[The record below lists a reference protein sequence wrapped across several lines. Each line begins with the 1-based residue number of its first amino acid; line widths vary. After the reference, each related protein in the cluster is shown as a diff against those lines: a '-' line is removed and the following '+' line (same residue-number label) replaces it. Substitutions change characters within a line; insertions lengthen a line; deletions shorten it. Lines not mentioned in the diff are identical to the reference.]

1 MWRQSC
7 FIQCFEKHLTLLETL
22 PKTIA
27 FLASPMSFIMIFQ
40 SEPWQERWGEI
51 SSSLVWWNPS
61 SSSCQTAAA
70 QHTAVCKHTW
80 GLCWK
85 WFNLAHAIQLVTTLP
100 TPPPPTHTS
109 HLPKTL
115 QPEARVADRASLIRQ
130 LNPGPPSPSG
140 ILEIHFPELLLW
152 PATRLSCFHPIWHDR
167 ERAALLLLTQARQ
180 CAWILDQHLQVYGKS
195 SLCFFFHICT
205 CIISCCQ
212 KWLFYHC

>member
-1 MWRQSC
+1 M
-7 FIQCFEKHLTLLETL
+7 LETL

-100 TPPPPTHTS
+100 TPPPHTHTQAIS
-109 HLPKTL
+109 PRLCSLKPGWQTEPLLSDSSTLGLP
-115 QPEARVADRASLIRQ
+115 
-130 LNPGPPSPSG
+130 
-140 ILEIHFPELLLW
+140 
-152 PATRLSCFHPIWHDR
+152 
-167 ERAALLLLTQARQ
+167 ALLVFWKSIFQSFCSDQQPGSLASTPYGTTEKEQHFSSSHK
-180 CAWILDQHLQVYGKS
+180 LDNVPES
-195 SLCFFFHICT
+195 
-205 CIISCCQ
+205 
-212 KWLFYHC
+212 